1 MITLSPRLK
10 TAADMSIDAKRIID
24 VGCDHGY
31 LSAYMLMA
39 RNAQFAY
46 ACDINQG
53 PLDNAAKTAAI
64 YDLADRME
72 FRLCNGLEPFCGD
85 ECDTVFICGMG
96 GELIADILSRATWT
110 IGKTL
115 ILQPM
120 TRSEKLR
127 EFLSRNGYG
136 IECERAVEDDGRLY
150 SVMRVRGSIGDCGKN
165 NGYLYSQNFIKDE
178 FYYRYIG
185 KLLQKYR
192 DIYEAKLN
200 SNKNVSEEQRIINI
214 LEDAYAYR

>member
-1 MITLSPRLK
+1 
-10 TAADMSIDAKRIID
+10 
-24 VGCDHGY
+24 
-31 LSAYMLMA
+31 
-39 RNAQFAY
+39 
-46 ACDINQG
+46 
-53 PLDNAAKTAAI
+53 
-64 YDLADRME
+64 
-72 FRLCNGLEPFCGD
+72 
-85 ECDTVFICGMG
+85 
-96 GELIADILSRATWT
+96 
-110 IGKTL
+110 
-115 ILQPM
+115 M

-214 LEDAYAYR
+214 LEDAYAHR